1 MGPDSPGS
9 GGSPDQV
16 GTLIESPNVPT
27 DMPTIPPAS
36 KQWYVVHVLSGQEQ
50 KVAKR
55 IRALT
60 EKEELKDKIFEVLVP
75 TEMVSEIRRG
85 KKTETKR
92 KFYPG
97 YIIVNMGLIT
107 EDNLLEE
114 EIWYVIKEMDGVIGF
129 AGTKNRPIPMRQ
141 REVESMLAQIKERE
155 DSVRPGISF
164 EVGDTVKV
172 ADGPFESQ
180 NGVVEE
186 IDEEKGKLRVA
197 VTIFGRS
204 TPVELEFWQ
213 VERA

>member
-1 MGPDSPGS
+1 
-9 GGSPDQV
+9 
-16 GTLIESPNVPT
+16 
-27 DMPTIPPAS
+27 MPTIPPPQ

-55 IRALT
+55 IRALI
-60 EKEELKDKIFEVLVP
+60 EQEELKDKIYEVLVP

-97 YIIVNMGLIT
+97 YIIVNM
-107 EDNLLEE
+107 NLLTEGNDLVE
-114 EIWYVIKEMDGVIGF
+114 DTWYFIKEMEGVIGF
-129 AGTKNRPIPMRQ
+129 AGTKDRPIPMRQ
-141 REVESMLAQIKERE
+141 REVDSMLAQIKERE
-155 DSVRPGISF
+155 DSVRPAISF

-180 NGVVEE
+180 NGIVEE

>member
-1 MGPDSPGS
+1 
-9 GGSPDQV
+9 
-16 GTLIESPNVPT
+16 
-27 DMPTIPPAS
+27 MPTIPPPNQ
-36 KQWYVVHVLSGQEQ
+36 QWYVVHVLSGQEQ

-60 EKEELKDKIFEVLVP
+60 EREELKDKIYEVLVP
-75 TEMVSEIRRG
+75 TEMVSEVRRG

-97 YIIVNMGLIT
+97 YIIVNMNLLT
-107 EDNLLEE
+107 EDNGLVEDT
-114 EIWYVIKEMDGVIGF
+114 WYFIKEMEGVIGF
-129 AGTKNRPIPMRQ
+129 AGTKDRPIPMRQ
-141 REVESMLAQIKERE
+141 REAERMLAQIKERE
-155 DSVRPGISF
+155 DSVRPAISF

-180 NGVVEE
+180 NGIVEE

-213 VERA
+213 VERG